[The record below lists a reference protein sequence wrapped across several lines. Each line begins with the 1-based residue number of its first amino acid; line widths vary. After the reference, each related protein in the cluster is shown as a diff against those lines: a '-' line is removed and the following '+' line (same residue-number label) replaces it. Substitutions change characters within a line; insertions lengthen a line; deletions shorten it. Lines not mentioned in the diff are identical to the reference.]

1 MTVLEFDYPLPNNV
15 KARDPVGSNK
25 KNMDNKISLKTQIRF
40 SLHSKE
46 NISFKNCC
54 LLRCSNLYTIC
65 VEQLTVRHSTIT
77 NGCINSSNDK
87 LMSKHSDTAARKL
100 TALQDCREDDTN
112 TMQSVTEY
120 LRDAM
125 IRVLLST
132 SLVISHGA
140 GAPERVTVTMQFK

>member
-1 MTVLEFDYPLPNNV
+1 MFKVLKVLKTLKVLKVLKILKVLAVLAVLQNITIMTVIEFDYPLPNNV

-65 VEQLTVRHSTIT
+65 VE
-77 NGCINSSNDK
+77 
-87 LMSKHSDTAARKL
+87 
-100 TALQDCREDDTN
+100 
-112 TMQSVTEY
+112 
-120 LRDAM
+120 
-125 IRVLLST
+125 
-132 SLVISHGA
+132 
-140 GAPERVTVTMQFK
+140 